1 MTEPW
6 PMLERWFADA
16 AASDPAFYNTAAL
29 ATADRD
35 GRPSSRIVLLKQH
48 DRRGVEFFT
57 NSASRKARDLAD
69 RPDAAICLFW
79 PGLGR
84 QLRIEGPVRPT
95 SSARSDAYFA
105 SRDRESQIGAWA
117 SRQSEPLSD
126 RADLLARIAA
136 QGERFDGREV
146 ARPPFWSG
154 YVMHPTVIEFWSDG
168 VARLHERQEYRRH
181 HDGWTV
187 QTLFP

>member
-16 AASDPAFYNTAAL
+16 EASDPAFYNAAAL

-35 GRPSSRIVLLKQH
+35 GRPSSRIVLLKRH
-48 DRRGVEFFT
+48 DRHGVEFFT
-57 NSASRKARDLAD
+57 NLASRKARDLAD

-84 QLRIEGPVRPT
+84 QLRIEGPVTPT
-95 SSARSDAYFA
+95 SSERSDAYFA
-105 SRDRESQIGAWA
+105 SRDRDSQIGAWA
-117 SRQSEPLSD
+117 SRQSEPLAD
-126 RADLLARIAA
+126 RAALVARIAA
-136 QGERFDGREV
+136 QAERFEGREV
-146 ARPPFWSG
+146 ARPPFWGG

-168 VARLHERQEYRRH
+168 VARLHERQEYRRR
-181 HDGWTV
+181 DDEWTI
-187 QTLFP
+187 QSLFP